1 MNKRKAISI
10 FMIII
15 MIFTQKLIP
24 SAAAVE
30 EDSTKG
36 AYMGSESV
44 QLNEGDSFET
54 ILDILNPIYQ
64 KIQVK
69 IPDGLS
75 ISLQQMKED
84 KRNEHVQF
92 TWDTSSSIVTIS
104 PKR

>member
-1 MNKRKAISI
+1 MNKSKAISI

-24 SAAAVE
+24 SAAAAE
-30 EDSTKG
+30 EDSKKG
-36 AYMGSESV
+36 YFIWGSDSV
-44 QLNEGDSFET
+44 QLNEGDSFDT
-54 ILDILNPIYQ
+54 TLDILNPIYQ

-92 TWDTSSSIVTIS
+92 TWDTSSSTVTIS
-104 PKR
+104 P